1 MLLLLLLF
9 LILLLLMV
17 LLLMVLVATKKN
29 VGVCF
34 ECVCF
39 LITANA
45 VNPREPALDALV
57 EHLKTNIANKKSK
70 NVDILFLAQEVGQV
84 QSMHMKTGVMHISS

>member
-1 MLLLLLLF
+1 MLLLLFF
-9 LILLLLMV
+9 LLLLLM
-17 LLLMVLVATKKN
+17 LLLLTLLVARKN
-29 VGVCF
+29 VGVCNV
-34 ECVCF
+34 CVCF

-84 QSMHMKTGVMHISS
+84 QSMHVKTENKCTSLLKK